1 MLREGLA
8 AERKPREPKLYCS
21 SDLIGSLRH
30 SQLKVAG
37 APRQEDDLV
46 SSIRLRTGTMWHEYI
61 SKLLTE
67 RGIAVMQ
74 EVRLSSYLPEGW
86 GGRADL
92 LVWDAEARAFDL
104 WDIKTTKGEGLKWIA
119 DGAKDEHIWQMSAYW
134 HALRNAR
141 YPMLKKFRVL
151 YLPMNAAEGDMEPIV
166 QSVVPLEKDLVW
178 GVMEDRWA
186 ATKRYLD
193 SLTLEFSDDGI
204 PMQSV
209 TSPTWFLRATLAPV
223 QPRVQK
229 LYKNG
234 DKYELKLVPHW
245 STRFCPFPDE
255 LCDCNTQG
263 STKIGEWVIDTEFD
277 NTWAYH
283 PRKGYEDSHPD
294 PKLQPR

>member
-1 MLREGLA
+1 M
-8 AERKPREPKLYCS
+8 
-21 SDLIGSLRH
+21 
-30 SQLKVAG
+30 
-37 APRQEDDLV
+37 V

-61 SKLLTE
+61 SKLLLD
-67 RGIAVMQ
+67 RGATVMQ
-74 EVRLSSYLPEGW
+74 EVRLSPWLPEGW

-134 HALRNAR
+134 HALRAAKF
-141 YPMLKKFRVL
+141 PMLKKFRVL

-166 QSVVPLEKDLVW
+166 QSVVPLPKDLVW
-178 GVMEDRWA
+178 GVMAERWKLTTA
-186 ATKRYLD
+186 YLD
-193 SLTLEFSDDGI
+193 SIASNFKDGEHNWI
-204 PMQSV
+204 
-209 TSPTWFLRATLAPV
+209 TDKLAPV

-263 STKIGEWVIDTEFD
+263 TTKIGEWAEGNYT
-277 NTWAYH
+277 
-283 PRKGYEDSHPD
+283 PRKGYDHIEAE
-294 PKLQPR
+294 LQPR